1 MAEVVV
7 FGVVAA
13 DVVLRL
19 QRIPAPGDHL
29 NAEALGWRIGGSSAN
44 VACGLSTA
52 GHHVRLVGPVGS
64 DAMGDNL
71 LAELER
77 HGVDAEY
84 SFRADAASPRTLILL
99 DDTGERTIIA
109 VDSGGGPS
117 SFLPKRGPDL
127 RSVDCVYIE
136 GYTRYPTDIATVTE
150 SALLVTSPPVLGATT
165 WPATVVIGSETQ
177 YPDITSAAMFQAVRS
192 VSGERLK
199 WVVVTRGRDGADA
212 YAASSKLH
220 VDAVAADQIDAT
232 GAGDAF
238 TVGLLHGLLQGN
250 DMVTALQAGAVWGA
264 ATVAQL
270 RSIPVPWEELAG
282 PFNQPGDIRS

>member
-13 DVVLRL
+13 DVILRV
-19 QRIPAPGDHL
+19 QRLPGPGDHV
-29 NAEALGWRIGGSSAN
+29 NAETLGWRIGGSSAN

-52 GHHVRLVGPVGS
+52 GHHVRLVGPIGRDS
-64 DAMGDNL
+64 MGDHL
-71 LAELER
+71 LAELGQC
-77 HGVDAEY
+77 GVDTEY

-109 VDSGGGPS
+109 VDGEAGPS
-117 SFLPKRGPDL
+117 SFLPVYGPDL
-127 RSVDCVYIE
+127 RSADCVYIE
-136 GYTRYPTDIATVTE
+136 GYTRYPTDTAAAAE
-150 SALLVTSPPVLGATT
+150 AALLVTSPPVPGATT
-165 WPATVVIGSETQ
+165 WPATVVVGSETQ
-177 YPDITSAAMFQAVRS
+177 YGDVAPAGMFEAVRS
-192 VSGERLK
+192 VSGERLQ
-199 WVVVTRGRDGADA
+199 WVVVTRGRAGADA
-212 YAASSKLH
+212 YAGSHEIH

-238 TVGLLHGLLQGN
+238 TVGLLHGLLQGD
-250 DMVTALQAGAVWGA
+250 DMVTALQAGAAWGA

-282 PFNQPGDIRS
+282 PFHEPGDNR